1 MLYIIICIYIY
12 ISYIYIYILY
22 PSFIGEVRF
31 QFEALIP
38 NYDDEIIVNPIFP

>member
-1 MLYIIICIYIY
+1 MLYIIRCINIYIY
-12 ISYIYIYILY
+12 HIYIYILY

>member
-12 ISYIYIYILY
+12 ISYIYILY